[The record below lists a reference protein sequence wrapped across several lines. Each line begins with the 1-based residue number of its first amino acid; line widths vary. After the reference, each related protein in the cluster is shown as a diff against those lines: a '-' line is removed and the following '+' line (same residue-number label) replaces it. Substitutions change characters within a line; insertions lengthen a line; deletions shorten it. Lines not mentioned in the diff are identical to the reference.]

1 MRDTNNTNNT
11 VGIKRMNGLYQKIGV
26 LRKHGWKILWR
37 SADRCI
43 AYRAK
48 EEILLRAGHVALMVP
63 EYKAT
68 R

>member
-1 MRDTNNTNNT
+1 
-11 VGIKRMNGLYQKIGV
+11 MNGLYQKIGV